1 MEWKIKVAKNN
12 KDLEKL
18 VEEIQADGWT
28 IDKIDVA
35 SVSVVAYRPKRKRL
49 DETDEWGDRDYGQ
62 QEIG

>member
-12 KDLEKL
+12 KDLERL

-35 SVSVVAYRPKRKRL
+35 TVSVVAYRPKKNRL
-49 DETDEWGDRDYGQ
+49 DETDEWGDNDYGQ
-62 QEIG
+62 QRIG